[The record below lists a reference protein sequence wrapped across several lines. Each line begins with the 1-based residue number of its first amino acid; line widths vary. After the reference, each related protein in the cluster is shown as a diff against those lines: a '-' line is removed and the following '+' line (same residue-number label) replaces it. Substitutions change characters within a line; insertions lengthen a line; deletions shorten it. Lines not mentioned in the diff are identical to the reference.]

1 MITYPLNRI
10 EYQATDAELFHV
22 TRTSGIY
29 AGDHF
34 GYSITGADNNITIDI
49 GIAWIKNGFF
59 NGKVAANT
67 EPEIID
73 CGIADASLPR
83 WDIICVQFDKNE
95 NATAIVV
102 KKGTPASAPI
112 VPAVEQAE
120 TVFELCLYRIYR
132 PAGSVA
138 IVPENIYDT
147 RLDPNVCGL
156 MADSVTSVDTEA
168 INAQVNALIRKL
180 NQAITDT
187 AAGVGEV
194 NEYIQSGDVD
204 NLILDGVGTNGKFKS
219 LVDGTVT
226 TATVNSETYTVN
238 AGSENEIELASNS
251 WYLFVLDTERKTINF
266 NQGGAG
272 LNFKVVG
279 GTAQPASPKEN
290 TVWINTSAAVNGYIF
305 SPTEPE
311 NPAEGMVWIKTCSAS
326 SANFDAL
333 KKNGI
338 RLFLGICKQWN
349 GNEWEEKNAY
359 CYQNGQWNVCDG
371 ITEVTGATSLDSL
384 YKNTDSTKTVTYTAT
399 VAGTLMACIMG
410 CNNKNNATITFTCTC
425 DNDSVEIT
433 EIFNTRQNRGDA
445 TAGYVTGR
453 YACYLIKNVA
463 VGDVITCTGNAY
475 TGYPLFRV
483 EVFKPTV

>member
-59 NGKVAANT
+59 SGKVAAST
-67 EPEIID
+67 TPEIID

-102 KKGTPASAPI
+102 KKGRPESAPI

-120 TVFELCLYRIYR
+120 TIFELCLYRIYR
-132 PAGSVA
+132 PAGSVS

-168 INAQVNALIRKL
+168 INAQVTALIRKL

-219 LVDGTVT
+219 LVEGTVT

-266 NQGGAG
+266 NQGGG
-272 LNFKVVG
+272 LSNNKLKET
-279 GTAQPASPKEN
+279 TATEN
-290 TVWINTSAAVNGYIF
+290 TVIAGYTF
-305 SPTEPE
+305 YSKNKEL
-311 NPAEGMVWIKTCSAS
+311 KTGAMKS
-326 SANFDAL
+326 NYDE
-333 KKNGI
+333 
-338 RLFLGICKQWN
+338 N
-349 GNEWEEKNAY
+349 GNYFIVKDGVLGDQIYKGDWSQGDEYVQVKFSSGETGYRALGNLVDLTDFSTMTIEVQSVSVDGTSRTRNFYIANASG
-359 CYQNGQWNVCDG
+359 NNV
-371 ITEVTGATSLDSL
+371 A
-384 YKNTDSTKTVTYTAT
+384 
-399 VAGTLMACIMG
+399 
-410 CNNKNNATITFTCTC
+410 
-425 DNDSVEIT
+425 
-433 EIFNTRQNRGDA
+433 
-445 TAGYVTGR
+445 
-453 YACYLIKNVA
+453 NVA
-463 VGDVITCTGNAY
+463 VKGGNVSETVTLDISSLTGFHYIQPRGQYSSMLLKN
-475 TGYPLFRV
+475 
-483 EVFKPTV
+483 VFLEK